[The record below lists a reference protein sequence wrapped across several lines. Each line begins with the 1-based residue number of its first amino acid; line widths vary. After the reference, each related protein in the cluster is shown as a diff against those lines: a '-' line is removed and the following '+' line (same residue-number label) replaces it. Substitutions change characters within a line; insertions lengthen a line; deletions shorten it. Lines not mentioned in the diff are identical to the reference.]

1 MIFNV
6 MISVSP
12 AHQAEACHGQLAYD
26 EQAVDQVSYYHH
38 QPYDLHAN
46 MAEEI
51 DLENCSFSK
60 FRSSLTLTLTFDRVK
75 VTLVRISGQGLPTPK
90 IRLKLEKLCV
100 RTTDGRTQLSSNL
113 LGHRLAMTLGD
124 WCVMKV
130 LRGIV

>member
-100 RTTDGRTQLSSNL
+100 RTTDGRTHLSSNL
-113 LGHRLAMTLGD
+113 QY
-124 WCVMKV
+124 
-130 LRGIV
+130 